1 MKTIFDLFST
11 IDISGKVIVIVIV
24 CIFAIALVVDILIKA
39 KYRSIAKHLESRQQR
54 RSGVFRNELLN
65 RIVQDYKAASSSP
78 YSDVNTQAIIEKTFM
93 DELKIYQ
100 MGENM
105 VRKSIGML
113 ITLGL
118 LGTFI
123 GLTISVSEL
132 VGVLLPGAGTS
143 SSLDWNFVLERLGG
157 AAEGMGAAFI
167 TSLVGISFSVIL
179 TVFFITLDC
188 EDEKNKLMVNIE
200 EYLDNVIAVA
210 ISKDKETEYTILN
223 RILRDTFIDFGNKI
237 ETSLKDTVNEFG
249 NKLTNVVMDVSLSS
263 QTLDD
268 TVERFEASL
277 VTFAQNIKDFSEFNT
292 NLRNNIEIMDVSFI
306 KMSESLS
313 ESAGLIRDNYASIE
327 KFSQDVKSAAE
338 EMSSFNRSVMDDMES
353 LVEQVDKT
361 VYSVNNLASIMRE
374 SAEIN
379 SETIKNVKTAFAESF
394 VEVNKEITGMAQKTG
409 EVFTKILSDSTI
421 GISEKLEKSI
431 TDAMVTLDGVVR
443 QFDENQKILAETIS
457 ALPEQTM
464 TYNRAF
470 TGQINRK
477 LDAIK
482 DEISK

>member
-1 MKTIFDLFST
+1 
-11 IDISGKVIVIVIV
+11 
-24 CIFAIALVVDILIKA
+24 
-39 KYRSIAKHLESRQQR
+39 
-54 RSGVFRNELLN
+54 
-65 RIVQDYKAASSSP
+65 
-78 YSDVNTQAIIEKTFM
+78 
-93 DELKIYQ
+93 
-100 MGENM
+100 
-105 VRKSIGML
+105 
-113 ITLGL
+113 
-118 LGTFI
+118 
-123 GLTISVSEL
+123 
-132 VGVLLPGAGTS
+132 
-143 SSLDWNFVLERLGG
+143 
-157 AAEGMGAAFI
+157 
-167 TSLVGISFSVIL
+167 
-179 TVFFITLDC
+179 
-188 EDEKNKLMVNIE
+188 
-200 EYLDNVIAVA
+200 
-210 ISKDKETEYTILN
+210 
-223 RILRDTFIDFGNKI
+223 
-237 ETSLKDTVNEFG
+237 
-249 NKLTNVVMDVSLSS
+249 
-263 QTLDD
+263 
-268 TVERFEASL
+268 
-277 VTFAQNIKDFSEFNT
+277 
-292 NLRNNIEIMDVSFI
+292 
-306 KMSESLS
+306 MSESLS

-477 LDAIK
+477 LDALK